1 MTLML
6 RMLLCIGLSVEHKIT
21 VLEGTLP
28 KPIIWAE
35 PHSVIA
41 KYTPVTIW
49 CQGLWEAVE
58 YLLYKEG
65 STDPWDR
72 QLPLEREN
80 KAKFHIEHMSNDFAG
95 IYKCYYR
102 SPAGLSEHSDT
113 LVLVLTGAY
122 VQPSLSVM
130 PSSAVTSGE
139 SITMQCSSSLGFD
152 RFILIQEG
160 IYNLSWTLNSQ
171 QHDKMSF
178 QAHFVLG
185 SVTANHNGTF
195 RCYGYFKNVPQIWS
209 TSSNPL
215 DILVSVPQ
223 GEEIHQDQKVL
234 IGVLVTLFLLFF
246 LLLLLIFLRYQCKG
260 KKNSVQE
267 ETNLQLLAGDPQ
279 STLRDRLLQK
289 RSNPDTDNKEEN
301 LYASVK
307 DTQPEERVELDSW
320 NPQGQDPQRIV
331 YAQVKPSRHQK
342 AGLTSPSP
350 LSRKE
355 LDMKNNQS
363 GENREVD
370 PQATTSKEP
379 QDVVYAQLCS
389 RTPE

>member
-6 RMLLCIGLSVEHKIT
+6 RMLLCIGLSVGHKTT
-21 VLEGTLP
+21 VLAGTLP

-41 KYTPVTIW
+41 IYTPVTIW
-49 CQGLWEAVE
+49 CQGSWEAVE
-58 YLLYKEG
+58 YFLYKEG
-65 STDPWDR
+65 SIDPWDR
-72 QLPLEREN
+72 QLPLEWKN
-80 KAKFHIEHMSNDFAG
+80 KAKFCVESMSKDFAG

-102 SPAGLSEHSDT
+102 SPAGLSEHSET
-113 LVLVLTGAY
+113 LVLVLTGVY
-122 VQPSLSVM
+122 DKPSLSVW
-130 PSSAVTSGE
+130 PSRAVTSGE
-139 SITMQCSSSLGFD
+139 SITMQCSSSLRFD
-152 RFILIQEG
+152 RFILIQERKH
-160 IYNLSWTLNSQ
+160 NFSWTLNSQ
-171 QHDKMSF
+171 QHAKMSF

-195 RCYGYFKNVPQIWS
+195 RCYGYFKIDPHVWS
-209 TSSNPL
+209 TSSNPIN
-215 DILVSVPQ
+215 ILVSVPE
-223 GEEIHQDQKVL
+223 GEEVHQDQKVL

-246 LLLLLIFLRYQCKG
+246 LLLLLILLRHQCKG
-260 KKNSVQE
+260 KKKN
-267 ETNLQLLAGDPQ
+267 ADDPQ
-279 STLRDRLLQK
+279 SKLRDRLLQK
-289 RSNPDTDNKEEN
+289 RSNPDTDNKEEK

-320 NPQGQDPQRIV
+320 KPHGQDPQQIV

-363 GENREVD
+363 GENREVH

-379 QDVVYAQLCS
+379 QDVMYAQLCS

>member
-215 DILVSVPQ
+215 DILVS
-223 GEEIHQDQKVL
+223 
-234 IGVLVTLFLLFF
+234 
-246 LLLLLIFLRYQCKG
+246 
-260 KKNSVQE
+260 
-267 ETNLQLLAGDPQ
+267 GDPQ